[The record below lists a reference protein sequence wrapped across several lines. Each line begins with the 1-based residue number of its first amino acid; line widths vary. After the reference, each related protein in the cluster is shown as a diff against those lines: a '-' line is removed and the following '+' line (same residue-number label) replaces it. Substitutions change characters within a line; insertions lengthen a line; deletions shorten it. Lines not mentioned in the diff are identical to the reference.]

1 MKNIKRRISLFLHK
15 QKGITYYMKSISD
28 DDKMITLFG
37 ISWVALLILMISLKG
52 VFIGFVGTVLI
63 SASVS
68 MVAYNLYEF
77 ITGRKL

>member
-1 MKNIKRRISLFLHK
+1 
-15 QKGITYYMKSISD
+15 MKSVTN
-28 DDKMITLFG
+28 DDKMITVFG

-52 VFIGFVGTVLI
+52 VLIGFVGTVLI

-68 MVAYNLYEF
+68 IIAYNLYEF